1 MKTSKATHDSN
12 ILPASSPF
20 SCCTWSDYNYV
31 GDRLFHMSS
40 FVCINPC
47 DVCIMVPNRPPERE
61 REREGLQL
69 SEVTVGLHQE
79 AVTLGETLTTAEK
92 HA

>member
-1 MKTSKATHDSN
+1 MCV
-12 ILPASSPF
+12 L
-20 SCCTWSDYNYV
+20 WSLT
-31 GDRLFHMSS
+31 GLQ
-40 FVCINPC
+40 
-47 DVCIMVPNRPPERE
+47 RE

-79 AVTLGETLTTAEK
+79 AVTLGETLRTAEE